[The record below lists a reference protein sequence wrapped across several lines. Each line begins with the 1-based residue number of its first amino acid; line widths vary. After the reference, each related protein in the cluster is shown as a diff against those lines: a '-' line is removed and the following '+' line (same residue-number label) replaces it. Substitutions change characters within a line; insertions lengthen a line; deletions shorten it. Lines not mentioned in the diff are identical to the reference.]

1 MKNPIGVIP
10 TADPRFA
17 RPAPQPAAADAAARK
32 AADAVID
39 SLANARLVI
48 EENGEG
54 SYVYKSLDRITGEVL
69 RQFPRE
75 DVVKMFSS
83 ADYSAGD
90 VIKTRA

>member
-1 MKNPIGVIP
+1 MIP
-10 TADPRFA
+10 NADPRFA
-17 RPAPQPAAADAAARK
+17 RPAPTPAASEAAARN
-32 AADAVID
+32 AAQAALD

-54 SYVYKSLDRITGEVL
+54 SCVYKSLDRITGEVL

-75 DVVKMFSS
+75 DVVKMLS
-83 ADYSAGD
+83 AAEYAAGD